1 MAVRGKA
8 TRPDVAPDMVFGTG
22 GVPHSARPQST
33 IGGVARIEELGLGCL
48 ELEFVHQVRMGE
60 GKARQVAEAARK
72 AGVRLSVHAPYYINF
87 NSAEPDKVR
96 ASQERLLRSARI
108 GWICGAESVIFH
120 AAFYMGMA
128 GADVYAT
135 VKKYLAEVVRELD
148 QEDNR
153 IWVRPEVMGRVA
165 QFGTIEEILSLSTEF
180 ERVLPAL
187 DVAHWHAREGRFN
200 SYPEF
205 ATVLT
210 HIEDKLGRR
219 GIENLHVH
227 CSGIKYGKRGELRH
241 LNLGESDFQYR
252 DLLRA
257 LRAAG
262 AKGLVVCESPNLE
275 EDALLLKQTYADVSD
290 PR

>member
-8 TRPDVAPDMVFGTG
+8 TRPGVAPAIVFGTG
-22 GVPHSARPQST
+22 GVPHSARRQST
-33 IGGVARIEELGLGCL
+33 LCGIARIEELGLGCM
-48 ELEFVHQVRMGE
+48 ELEFVRQVRMGE
-60 GKARQVAEAARK
+60 GKARQVAEAARN

-87 NSAEPDKVR
+87 NSDEPDKVK
-96 ASQERLLRSARI
+96 ASQERLLRAARI

-120 AAFYMGMA
+120 AAFYMGKA
-128 GADVYAT
+128 GADVYPV
-135 VKKYLAEVVRELD
+135 VKKCLAEVVQELD
-148 QEDNR
+148 REGNR
-153 IWVRPEVMGRVA
+153 IWVRPEVMGRVG
-165 QFGTIEEILSLSTEF
+165 QFGTIDETLRLSTEF

-187 DVAHWHAREGRFN
+187 DVAHWHARDGRFN

-205 ATVLT
+205 ATVLAQ
-210 HIEDKLGRR
+210 IEDKLGRR

-241 LNLGESDFQYR
+241 LNLAESDFNYR

-257 LRAAG
+257 FRMFG

-275 EDALLLKQTYADVSD
+275 EDALVLKQTYAGLPDA
-290 PR
+290 R